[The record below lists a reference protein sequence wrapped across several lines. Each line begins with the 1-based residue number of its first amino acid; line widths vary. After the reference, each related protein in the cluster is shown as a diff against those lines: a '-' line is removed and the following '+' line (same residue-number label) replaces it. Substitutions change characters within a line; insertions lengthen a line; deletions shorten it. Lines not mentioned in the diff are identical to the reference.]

1 MCISKIVVM
10 FLILVFLTA
19 CDSRPKETVNQP
31 PKTGVVQMCG
41 IIKTDQE
48 WKDTLTPEQFEIAR
62 QKGTES
68 AFSGKYN
75 LFKGDG
81 IYKCVCCGNELF
93 DSKTKFD
100 SGSGWPSFFD
110 AISQKN
116 IASVP
121 DNSLQM
127 KRTEVTCSKCNAHLG
142 HVFEDGPKP
151 TNLRYCINSVALE
164 FEERK

>member
-1 MCISKIVVM
+1 
-10 FLILVFLTA
+10 
-19 CDSRPKETVNQP
+19 
-31 PKTGVVQMCG
+31 MCG
-41 IIKTDQE
+41 IVKTDQE

-62 QKGTES
+62 QKGTEK
-68 AFSGKYN
+68 AFTGKYYD
-75 LFKGDG
+75 FKGDG

-110 AISQKN
+110 TISQKN

-127 KRTEVTCSKCNAHLG
+127 ERTEVICSKCNAHLG
-142 HVFEDGPKP
+142 HLFEDGPKP
-151 TNLRYCINSVALE
+151 TNLRYCINSAALD
-164 FEERK
+164 FEERKKPDK